1 MFLDIYL
8 GSVANRKGS
17 FELGGL
23 MVDSAIVNLLLDL
36 LCSELLCTLPILWG
50 LQNLQYYITIGD
62 ALLTSSVFQY
72 QLGLIITMGT
82 LSLTRQTHEF

>member
-1 MFLDIYL
+1 MCL

-50 LQNLQYYITIGD
+50 LWYSHYYITIGD
-62 ALLTSSVFQY
+62 ALLTSSLLQY
-72 QLGLIITMGT
+72 QLGLIITMDT
-82 LSLTRQTHEF
+82 LGPTRQTHEF